1 MTEPKSPTFADAWIG
16 SAARPDPLVVAEALT
31 DLMTNAQAAWRTAL
45 GQAVTPQALP
55 YDPLALGKA
64 IVDFNTALMLQ
75 PASLLEA
82 QGRALTEWTAPMVR
96 QSAVHSVSARP
107 CASSSEAG

>member
-64 IVDFNTALMLQ
+64 IQQHFWMLLSGRPLGPRHFARLAAEIEQ
-75 PASLLEA
+75 SLF
-82 QGRALTEWTAPMVR
+82 
-96 QSAVHSVSARP
+96 
-107 CASSSEAG
+107 AGLRTGPPG